1 MSGLP
6 ADRFANHGSVWKLE
20 RIVKLVPGVCLTSY
34 PKMAVGDKPQLLV
47 EPLVWE
53 ANPDR
58 SPAAESA
65 SRSDGGQEVGVTSHQ
80 YGSLACVS
88 HEQFDEVDRN
98 GYVRFLLFVAGGF
111 PLARGAPTRLPFEA
125 AHDHIDGRGLKC
137 GDIGSVACD
146 YSGLGRTQERRVR

>member
-6 ADRFANHGSVWKLE
+6 AGRFANHGFVWKLE
-20 RIVKLVPGVCLTSY
+20 GIGKLVPGVCLTSY

-80 YGSLACVS
+80 NGSLARVS

-98 GYVRFLLFVAGGF
+98 GYVRFLSLRGRGF
-111 PLARGAPTRLPFEA
+111 PACTSGTNEA
-125 AHDHIDGRGLKC
+125 SI
-137 GDIGSVACD
+137 
-146 YSGLGRTQERRVR
+146 